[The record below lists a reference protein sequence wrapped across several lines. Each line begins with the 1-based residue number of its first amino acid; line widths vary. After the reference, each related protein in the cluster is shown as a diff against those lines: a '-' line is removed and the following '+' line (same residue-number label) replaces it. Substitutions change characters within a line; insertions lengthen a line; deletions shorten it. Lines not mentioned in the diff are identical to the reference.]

1 MRHTKSFLK
10 LTLVVSSIFA
20 SLILSGCGS
29 KKSSTSSSGAGVYG
43 PDANGN
49 YGGIYLNSN
58 EAGYLGDN
66 FAWKNMT
73 ITDGTNFKAFL
84 KKAQGLCDQA
94 YYTGGIYSCDSWTN
108 SYFRIVYQASTSA
121 QSQSRIMFM
130 TYPQNTY
137 GGAWYGYQLPSWN
150 QFFMGTMGFP
160 IPQNVGATRNPVALD
175 MTTSLINSS
184 QGFESRAYGAQD
196 TLANKSLIQFMVR
209 QGKVLDQT
217 INFELF
223 FEGKTFAS
231 GTLYRCNHSDCR

>member
-29 KKSSTSSSGAGVYG
+29 KKTSSSSTGVYG
-43 PDANGN
+43 PDANGY
-49 YGGIYLNSN
+49 YGNMYMNSN
-58 EAGYLGDN
+58 DAGYLGDN

-73 ITDGTNFKAFL
+73 ITDTATFKAFL

-108 SYFRIVYQASTSA
+108 SYFRIVYQASSAA
-121 QSQSRIMFM
+121 QSKSRIMFM

-137 GGAWYGYQLPSWN
+137 GGSWYGYQLPSWN
-150 QFFMGTMGFP
+150 QFFMGTLGFP
-160 IPQNVGATRNPVALD
+160 VPQNYGATRNPVALD
-175 MTTSLINSS
+175 MTTSLINNS

-196 TLANKSLIQFMVR
+196 TLANKSLIQFMVN
-209 QGKVLDQT
+209 QGKVLDQSV
-217 INFELF
+217 NFQIY
-223 FEGKTFAS
+223 FEGKAFAS
-231 GTLYRCNHSDCR
+231 GSLLRCTYPDCR